1 MDRRSPVAP
10 VRRASWARASASLR
24 RGAPI
29 AEVKRRLDGSE
40 ERFGCEL
47 VRATP
52 SEAVILYRLRSPAW
66 GLPAPLLSYGFFWR
80 RRPYICYRFIRPG
93 DGAEVASR
101 FDVVGRVELVP
112 PSAVGG
118 PAEVRYEDLLLDL
131 WVWPG
136 AGPGGSDDLL
146 WEDEEE
152 LQAATS
158 AGRIGPG
165 NAGRVRRARGILL
178 RNQGRLRAAMAEG
191 IERPA
196 RE

>member
-10 VRRASWARASASLR
+10 GRRTAWVRAWSSLR
-24 RGAPI
+24 PGAPVT
-29 AEVKRRLDGSE
+29 EVKRRLDGSE
-40 ERFGCEL
+40 ERFACEL

-52 SEAVILYRLRSPAW
+52 SEAVILYRLQSPAW

-80 RRPYICYRFIRPG
+80 RRPYICYRFVRPG

-112 PSAVGG
+112 ASAVEG

-136 AGPGGSDDLL
+136 DGPGGSDQLL
-146 WEDEEE
+146 WEDEDE
-152 LQAATS
+152 LEAAIS
-158 AGRIGPG
+158 AGRIGPEA
-165 NAGRVRRARGILL
+165 AGRVRRARGILL
-178 RNQGRLRAAMAEG
+178 RNQGRLRSALAGG
-191 IERPA
+191 IERPSQ
-196 RE
+196 E